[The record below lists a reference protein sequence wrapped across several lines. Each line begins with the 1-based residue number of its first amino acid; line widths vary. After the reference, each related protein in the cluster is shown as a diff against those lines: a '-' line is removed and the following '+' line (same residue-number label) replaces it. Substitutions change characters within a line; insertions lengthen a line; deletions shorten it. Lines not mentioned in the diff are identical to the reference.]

1 MNWSAKHLCPAVLA
15 SASLLLA
22 AAADARVIR
31 RYSWQSGTAID
42 PTTWALNNIV
52 NTLPANTKPT
62 KSTAGMITP
71 WISGKERYRSTG
83 KAVAVSINTGSPA
96 DGAGLQKIFYQLI
109 GGTNGDSPQVL
120 AGTTKF
126 TGFAVKFD
134 TGWQLAN
141 GSNPNDPPGTG
152 IYQNWQGSGWPAL
165 QLRTDES
172 NGVIRM
178 YLLMGN
184 DQMRGS
190 GGFTNKGGFS
200 TSNPQLAYL
209 TDASGA
215 PLTFTRGEW
224 YKIVVSVKF
233 DPFGN
238 TGRVQ
243 AWVNDAQAANWT
255 GKVGYT
261 PSSYSSTAVP
271 GTTDGT
277 SVEVG
282 IYQTDTDT
290 NHKLFI
296 DELRY
301 ADTFA
306 EAQP

>member
-1 MNWSAKHLCPAVLA
+1 MNRRAKHLCNAF
-15 SASLLLA
+15 LLMTLVA
-22 AAADARVIR
+22 GPADARVIR
-31 RYSWQSGTAID
+31 RYSWQSGTSID
-42 PTTWALNNIV
+42 ATTWTLNNIV

-62 KSTAGMITP
+62 KDTAGMITP
-71 WISGKERYRSTG
+71 WISGTENYKTAG
-83 KAVAVSINTGSPA
+83 KAIAVSINTSSPA
-96 DGAGLQKIFYQLI
+96 DTAGLQKIYYQLI

-134 TGWQLAN
+134 SGWQLAN
-141 GSNPNDPPGTG
+141 GANPNDAPGTG

-165 QLRTDES
+165 QLRTDETG
-172 NGVIRM
+172 GVLRL

-184 DQMRGS
+184 DQMRGT
-190 GGFTNKGGFS
+190 GGFNNNGGFVP
-200 TSNPQLAYL
+200 SNPQLAYL
-209 TDASGA
+209 KDTSGNT
-215 PLTFTRGEW
+215 LTFNRGQW

-233 DPFGN
+233 DPFGT

-243 AWVNDAQAANWT
+243 AWVDDLQAANWT

-261 PSSYSSTAVP
+261 PSSYSSSAVP

-282 IYQTDTDT
+282 LYQTDTDT
-290 NHKLFI
+290 NHKLFL